1 MSVAKIAISIDDQ
14 LLAKLDIFVAQKKFK
29 TRSQAIQIAVQ
40 NTVERLDH
48 KRLIH
53 ACSQLDVH
61 AERALA
67 DEGLTKDME
76 EWPEF

>member
-14 LLAKLDIFVAQKKFK
+14 LLAKLDGFVAQKKFK

-40 NTVERLDH
+40 QTVDQLDH
-48 KRLIH
+48 KRLIQ
-53 ACSQLDVH
+53 ACSQLDAH
-61 AERALA
+61 FERELA
-67 DEGLTKDME
+67 DEGLTKDVE

>member
-14 LLAKLDIFVAQKKFK
+14 LLAKLDGFIADKKFK
-29 TRSQAIQIAVQ
+29 TRSQAIQMAVQ

-48 KRLIH
+48 QRLIH
-53 ACSQLDVH
+53 ACSQLDINT
-61 AERALA
+61 ERALA
-67 DEGLTKDME
+67 DEGLKKDLE

>member
-14 LLAKLDIFVAQKKFK
+14 LLAKLDNFILQKKFK
-29 TRSQAIQIAVQ
+29 TRSQAIQMAVQ

-48 KRLIH
+48 QRLIN
-53 ACSQLDVH
+53 ACLQLDIH
-61 AERALA
+61 NERALA
-67 DEGLTKDME
+67 DEGLTKDIE